1 MSGPA
6 RTNALANE
14 TSPYLLQHADNPVDW
29 QPWGPEALGR
39 ARREDKPIL
48 LSVGYSACHWCHVMA
63 HESFEDEDTARLMNE
78 LYVNIKVDREE
89 RPDIDKIYQ
98 TAHQLLARR
107 TGGWPLTVMLTPD
120 DHVPFFAGTYF
131 PDAARHGLP
140 SFRQVLSG
148 VERLYRER
156 RDDIRR
162 QNASL
167 VEALASL
174 DPGTDVNA
182 GADGA
187 PPTRAALDAA
197 RAALMQSY
205 DARHGGFGDAPKFP
219 HPTNLERLM
228 RDYAARPASADGAA
242 GLAAATF
249 TFRKMC
255 GGGLYDHVGGGFCR
269 YSVDA
274 EWMIPHFEKMLYD
287 NGPLLS
293 VAAELH
299 QITADPAFARVAR
312 ETAAWVMREMQSPEG
327 GYYSTLDADS
337 EGVEGKFYVWTPDEV
352 RGLVADDEYAA
363 LASRFGLDRPP
374 NFEGSHWHLHA
385 FREISDVARAT
396 GATGATGVTG
406 ATGATSATGVTG
418 ATGITE
424 ATEAETAE
432 RIDRALAALFEARSG
447 RVRPGRDEKV
457 LTSWN
462 GLMIKGMATAGR
474 VLGAPELVA
483 SAERAVDFIRTT
495 MWRGGRLHATY
506 KAGRARFNGYLDDYA
521 CLADG
526 LLALLASRW
535 RARDLEFAV
544 ALADAMLAHF
554 EDREHGGFFFTADD
568 HERLIHRPKP
578 MTDDSTP
585 SGNGVAATVLGR
597 LGHLLG
603 DTRYLGAA
611 ERVLHAAREGL
622 DRFPHAH
629 TTLLVALEE
638 YLDPPEIVVIRGGP
652 GALETWRAR
661 ATAGYAPRRVVIA
674 IPDDAADLPAL
685 LAERTPRGS
694 PVAYV
699 CEGHVCDAPVTE
711 FGAFHARLAA
721 GEVAPQA
728 TLSAPR
734 SG

>member
-1 MSGPA
+1 MPGPA

-29 QPWGPEALGR
+29 QPWGPEALDR

-48 LSVGYSACHWCHVMA
+48 LSIGYSACHWCHVMA
-63 HESFEDEDTARLMNE
+63 HESFEDEDTARLMND

-107 TGGWPLTVMLTPD
+107 AGGWPLTVMLTPD
-120 DHVPFFAGTYF
+120 DHAPFFAGTYF
-131 PDAARHGLP
+131 PEAPRHGMP
-140 SFRQVLSG
+140 SFRQVLAG

-156 RDDIRR
+156 RDDIRK
-162 QNASL
+162 QNATL

-174 DPGTDVNA
+174 DPGA
-182 GADGA
+182 GAGSDGA

-299 QITADPAFARVAR
+299 QVTGDAAFARVAR

-337 EGVEGKFYVWTPDEV
+337 EGEEGRFYVWTPDEV
-352 RGLVADDEYAA
+352 RGLVPDDEYAA

-374 NFEGSHWHLHA
+374 NFEGTHWHLHA
-385 FREISDVARAT
+385 FREVSDAARDT
-396 GATGATGVTG
+396 G
-406 ATGATSATGVTG
+406 
-418 ATGITE
+418 
-424 ATEAETAE
+424 ATEAETAG
-432 RIDRALAALFEARSG
+432 RIDRALATLFEARSH

-474 VLGAPELVA
+474 ILGAPELVA
-483 SAERAVDFIRTT
+483 SAERAVEFIRTT
-495 MWRGGRLHATY
+495 MWSGGRLHATY
-506 KAGRARFNGYLDDYA
+506 KDGRARFNGYLDDYA
-521 CLADG
+521 SLADA

-535 RARDLEFAV
+535 SARDLEFAI

-603 DTRYLGAA
+603 DTRYLEAA
-611 ERVLHAAREGL
+611 ERVVRAARDGL
-622 DRFPHAH
+622 ERYPHAH

-638 YLDPPEIVVIRGGP
+638 LLDPPEIVVIRGARGE
-652 GALETWRAR
+652 LEPWRAR
-661 ATAGYAPRRVVIA
+661 ATAGYAPRRLVVA
-674 IPDDAADLPAL
+674 IPEEESGLPAL
-685 LAERTPRGS
+685 LAERAPRGA

-711 FGAFHARLAA
+711 FAAFHARLAA
-721 GEVAPQA
+721 TEIAPRAPAPAPQ
-728 TLSAPR
+728 

>member
-1 MSGPA
+1 MSDSA
-6 RTNALANE
+6 HTNALANE

-29 QPWGPEALGR
+29 QPWGPEALER

-48 LSVGYSACHWCHVMA
+48 LSIGYSACHWCHVMA
-63 HESFEDEDTARLMNE
+63 HESFEDEETARLMNA

-120 DHVPFFAGTYF
+120 DQAPFFAGTYF
-131 PDAARHGLP
+131 PDAPRHGMP
-140 SFRQVLSG
+140 SFRQILDG
-148 VERLYRER
+148 VARLYRER

-167 VEALASL
+167 IEALASL
-174 DPGTDVNA
+174 DPGTGTDTET
-182 GADGA
+182 
-187 PPTRAALDAA
+187 PPSAAVIDTA

-205 DARHGGFGDAPKFP
+205 DPRHGGFGGAPKFP
-219 HPTNLERLM
+219 HPTNIERLM
-228 RDYAARPASADGAA
+228 RDYAARPTSADGAA

-255 GGGLYDHVGGGFCR
+255 GGGLYDHAGGGFCR

-287 NGPLLS
+287 NGPLLT

-299 QITADPAFARVAR
+299 QISGDAVFARVAR

-337 EGVEGKFYVWTPDEV
+337 EGEEGKFYVWTPDEV
-352 RGLVADDEYAA
+352 RGLVAEDEYAA
-363 LASRFGLDRPP
+363 LASRFGLDRAP

-385 FREISDVARAT
+385 FREVSDVARDI
-396 GATGATGVTG
+396 GATET
-406 ATGATSATGVTG
+406 
-418 ATGITE
+418 
-424 ATEAETAE
+424 ETAE
-432 RIDRALAALFEARSG
+432 RIDRALARLFEARSG

-474 VLGAPELVA
+474 ILDAPELIA
-483 SAERAVDFIRTT
+483 SAERAVEFIRGT
-495 MWRGGRLHATY
+495 MWRDGRLHATY
-506 KAGRARFNGYLDDYA
+506 KDGRARFNGYLDDYA
-521 CLADG
+521 SLADG
-526 LLALLASRW
+526 LLALLESRW
-535 RARDLEFAV
+535 NAGDLAFV
-544 ALADAMLAHF
+544 IALADAMLGHF

-578 MTDDSTP
+578 MTDDSLP
-585 SGNGVAATVLGR
+585 SGNGVAAAVLGR

-603 DTRYLGAA
+603 ETRYLEAA
-611 ERVLHAAREGL
+611 ERVLHAAKEGL
-622 DRFPHAH
+622 ERFPHAH
-629 TTLLVALEE
+629 TALLVALEE
-638 YLDPPEIVVIRGGP
+638 FLEPPEIVVIRAGP
-652 GALETWRAR
+652 GALGTWRAR
-661 ATAGYAPRRVVIA
+661 ASAGYAPRRVVMA
-674 IPDDAADLPAL
+674 IPDDASGLPAL
-685 LAERTPRGS
+685 LGERAPRGGA
-694 PVAYV
+694 VAYV
-699 CEGHVCDAPVTE
+699 CEGHVCDAPITSFE
-711 FGAFHARLAA
+711 AFHARLAST
-721 GEVAPQA
+721 EIAPH
-728 TLSAPR
+728 
-734 SG
+734 G

>member
-1 MSGPA
+1 MSESMSGST

-14 TSPYLLQHADNPVDW
+14 TSPYLLQHARNPVDW
-29 QPWGPEALGR
+29 QPWGSEALDR
-39 ARREDKPIL
+39 ALREDKPIL
-48 LSVGYSACHWCHVMA
+48 LSIGYSACHWCHVMA
-63 HESFEDEDTARLMNE
+63 HESFEDEDTAGLMNE

-120 DHVPFFAGTYF
+120 DHAPFFAGTYF
-131 PDAARHGLP
+131 PDAPRHGMP
-140 SFRQVLSG
+140 SFRQVLAG
-148 VERLYRER
+148 VAQLYRER

-167 VEALASL
+167 IDALASL
-174 DPGTDVNA
+174 DPGA
-182 GADGA
+182 GADAAGA
-187 PPTRAALDAA
+187 TLTSAALEEA
-197 RAALMQSY
+197 RAALMQSH
-205 DARHGGFGDAPKFP
+205 DPRHGGFGDAPKFP
-219 HPTNLERLM
+219 HPTNLDRLM
-228 RDYAARPASADGAA
+228 RDYAARPTSADGAA
-242 GLAAATF
+242 ALATATF

-274 EWMIPHFEKMLYD
+274 MWMIPHFEKMLYD

-299 QITADPAFARVAR
+299 QINGDEVFARVAR
-312 ETAAWVMREMQSPEG
+312 GTAAWVMREMQSPEG
-327 GYYSTLDADS
+327 GFYSTLDADS
-337 EGVEGKFYVWTPDEV
+337 EGEEGKFYVWTPDEV
-352 RGLVADDEYAA
+352 RGLVPEDEFAA

-385 FREISDVARAT
+385 FTEIADVARDI
-396 GATGATGVTG
+396 GATQ
-406 ATGATSATGVTG
+406 
-418 ATGITE
+418 
-424 ATEAETAE
+424 AETWE
-432 RIDRALAALFEARSG
+432 RIDRALARLFEARSH
-447 RVRPGRDEKV
+447 RVRPGRDDKV

-474 VLGAPELVA
+474 ILGAPELIE
-483 SAERAVDFIRTT
+483 SAERAVNFIRGT
-495 MWRGGRLHATY
+495 MWSGGRLHATY
-506 KAGRARFNGYLDDYA
+506 KDGRARFNGYLDDYA

-535 RARDLEFAV
+535 SASDLAFV
-544 ALADAMLAHF
+544 IALADAMIEHF
-554 EDREHGGFFFTADD
+554 EDRDNGGFFFTADD

-578 MTDDSTP
+578 MTDDSLP

-603 DTRYLGAA
+603 EPRYLKAA
-611 ERVLHAAREGL
+611 ERVLHAAREGIE
-622 DRFPHAH
+622 RIPHAH
-629 TTLLVALEE
+629 TALLVALDEFLE
-638 YLDPPEIVVIRGGP
+638 SPEVVVIRAAP
-652 GALETWRAR
+652 GELEPWRAR
-661 ATAGYAPRRVVIA
+661 ASAGYAPRRVVMA

-685 LAERTPRGS
+685 LAERAPRDS

-699 CEGHVCDAPVTE
+699 CEGHVCDAPITG
-711 FGAFHARLAA
+711 FDAFHARLAA
-721 GEVAPQA
+721 TEIAPH
-728 TLSAPR
+728 
-734 SG
+734 G

>member
-29 QPWGPEALGR
+29 QPWGPEALDR

-48 LSVGYSACHWCHVMA
+48 LSIGYSACHWCHVMA
-63 HESFEDEDTARLMNE
+63 HESFEHEDTARLMNE

-98 TAHQLLARR
+98 TAHQLLSRR

-120 DHVPFFAGTYF
+120 DHAPFFAGTYF
-131 PDAARHGLP
+131 PEAPRHGMP
-140 SFRQVLSG
+140 SFRQVLAG

-156 RDDIRR
+156 REDIRK

-167 VEALASL
+167 IEALASL
-174 DPGTDVNA
+174 DPGA
-182 GADGA
+182 GAEADGA
-187 PPTRAALDAA
+187 PPTRAALDTA

-299 QITADPAFARVAR
+299 QISGDAAFARVAR

-337 EGVEGKFYVWTPDEV
+337 EGEEGKFYVWTPDEV

-363 LASRFGLDRPP
+363 LSPRFGLDRPP

-385 FREISDVARAT
+385 FREVSDVARDT
-396 GATGATGVTG
+396 G
-406 ATGATSATGVTG
+406 
-418 ATGITE
+418 
-424 ATEAETAE
+424 ATEAETSA
-432 RIDRALAALFEARSG
+432 RIDRALATLFEARAR

-474 VLGAPELVA
+474 ILGAPELVA
-483 SAERAVDFIRTT
+483 SAERAVEFIRGA
-495 MWRGGRLHATY
+495 MWNGGRLHATY
-506 KAGRARFNGYLDDYA
+506 KDGRARFNGYLDDYA
-521 CLADG
+521 SLADG

-535 RARDLEFAV
+535 SARDLELAI
-544 ALADAMLAHF
+544 ALADAMLEHF

-603 DTRYLGAA
+603 DTRYLKAA
-611 ERVLHAAREGL
+611 ERVLHVARDGL
-622 DRFPHAH
+622 ERFPHAH

-638 YLDPPEIVVIRGGP
+638 LLDPPEIVVIRGAP
-652 GALETWRAR
+652 GELEPWRAR
-661 ATAGYAPRRVVIA
+661 ATAGYAPRRLVIA
-674 IPDDAADLPAL
+674 IPDDESDLPAL
-685 LAERTPRGS
+685 LAERAPRGS

-711 FGAFHARLAA
+711 FAAFHARLAA

-728 TLSAPR
+728 TLSAP
-734 SG
+734 S

>member
-1 MSGPA
+1 MSGSAPA
-6 RTNALANE
+6 NAPANALANE

-29 QPWGPEALGR
+29 QPWGPEALER

-48 LSVGYSACHWCHVMA
+48 LSIGYSACHWCHVMA
-63 HESFEDEDTARLMNE
+63 HESFEDEDTARLMNA

-89 RPDIDKIYQ
+89 RPDIDRIYQ

-107 TGGWPLTVMLTPD
+107 TGGWPLTVVLTPD
-120 DHVPFFAGTYF
+120 DHAPFFAGTYF
-131 PDAARHGLP
+131 PDSPRHGMP
-140 SFRQVLSG
+140 SFRQVLDG
-148 VERLYRER
+148 VARLYRER

-174 DPGTDVNA
+174 EPATGAEA
-182 GADGA
+182 GATPLTDA
-187 PPTRAALDAA
+187 PLGAA

-205 DARHGGFGDAPKFP
+205 DPRHGGFGDAPKFP

-228 RDYAARPASADGAA
+228 RDHAARPASADGAA

-249 TFRKMC
+249 TLRKMC

-293 VAAELH
+293 VVAELYR
-299 QITADPAFARVAR
+299 ISGDPVFARTAR

-337 EGVEGKFYVWTPDEV
+337 EGEEGKFYVWTPDEV
-352 RGLVADDEYAA
+352 RGLVSEDEFPA
-363 LASRFGLDRPP
+363 LASRFGLDRAA

-385 FREISDVARAT
+385 FREVSDVARDIA
-396 GATGATGVTG
+396 
-406 ATGATSATGVTG
+406 
-418 ATGITE
+418 
-424 ATEAETAE
+424 ATEGETAE
-432 RIDRALAALFEARSG
+432 RIDRALAKLFEARSR

-474 VLGAPELVA
+474 ILGAPEIVA
-483 SAERAVDFIRTT
+483 SAERAVEFIRDA
-495 MWRGGRLHATY
+495 MWSDGRLYATY
-506 KAGRARFNGYLDDYA
+506 KDGRARFNGYLDDYA
-521 CLADG
+521 SLADG

-535 RARDLEFAV
+535 SARDLELAV
-544 ALADAMLAHF
+544 ALADAMLEHF
-554 EDREHGGFFFTADD
+554 EDRENGGFFFTADD

-578 MTDDSTP
+578 MTDDSLP
-585 SGNGVAATVLGR
+585 SGNGVAAMVLGR

-603 DTRYLGAA
+603 DTRYLDAA

-622 DRFPHAH
+622 ERFPHAH
-629 TTLLVALEE
+629 TALLVALEE
-638 YLDPPEIVVIRGGP
+638 FLDPPEIVVIRAEP
-652 GALETWRAR
+652 GELESWRDR
-661 ATAGYAPRRVVIA
+661 ANAGHAPRRVVMA
-674 IPDDAADLPAL
+674 IPNDASGLPAL
-685 LAERTPRGS
+685 LAERAPRGS
-694 PVAYV
+694 AVAYV
-699 CEGHVCDAPVTE
+699 CEGRVCDAPITA
-711 FGAFHARLAA
+711 FDAFHARLAA
-721 GEVAPQA
+721 SEVAPHVVPRA
-728 TLSAPR
+728 SSSA
-734 SG
+734 

>member
-29 QPWGPEALGR
+29 QPWGPDALDR
-39 ARREDKPIL
+39 ALREDKPIL
-48 LSVGYSACHWCHVMA
+48 LSIGYSACHWCHVMA
-63 HESFEDEDTARLMNE
+63 HESFEDDDTARLMNE

-98 TAHQLLARR
+98 SAHQLLSRR

-120 DHVPFFAGTYF
+120 DHAPFFAGTYF
-131 PDAARHGLP
+131 PDAPRHGMP

-148 VERLYRER
+148 VAQLYRER

-167 VEALASL
+167 IEALASL
-174 DPGTDVNA
+174 DPGTGA
-182 GADGA
+182 GAGTERA
-187 PPTRAALDAA
+187 PPTGAALDTA

-219 HPTNLERLM
+219 HPTNIERLM
-228 RDYAARPASADGAA
+228 RDYAARPASAAGVA

-255 GGGLYDHVGGGFCR
+255 GGGLYDHVGGGFSR

-274 EWMIPHFEKMLYD
+274 MWMIPHFEKMLYD

-299 QITADPAFARVAR
+299 QISGDAAFARAAR

-327 GYYSTLDADS
+327 GFYSTLDADS
-337 EGVEGKFYVWTPDEV
+337 EGEEGKFYVWTPDEV
-352 RGLVADDEYAA
+352 RGLVSEDEYAA
-363 LASRFGLDRPP
+363 LASRFGLDRAP

-385 FREISDVARAT
+385 FREVSDVARDV
-396 GATGATGVTG
+396 GATET
-406 ATGATSATGVTG
+406 
-418 ATGITE
+418 
-424 ATEAETAE
+424 ETAQ
-432 RIDRALAALFEARSG
+432 RIDRALAALFEARSP
-447 RVRPGRDEKV
+447 RIRPGRDEKV
-457 LTSWN
+457 ITSWN
-462 GLMIKGMATAGR
+462 GLMVKGMATAGR
-474 VLGAPELVA
+474 ILGDPELIA
-483 SAERAVDFIRTT
+483 SAERAVEFIRGA
-495 MWRGGRLHATY
+495 MWSDGRLHATY
-506 KAGRARFNGYLDDYA
+506 KDGRARFNGYLDDYA
-521 CLADG
+521 SLADG

-535 RARDLEFAV
+535 SARDLEFAI
-544 ALADAMLAHF
+544 ALADAMLEHF

-585 SGNGVAATVLGR
+585 SGNGVAATVLAR

-603 DTRYLGAA
+603 DTRYLAAA
-611 ERVLHAAREGL
+611 ERVLHAARDGL
-622 DRFPHAH
+622 ERFPHAH

-638 YLDPPEIVVIRGGP
+638 FLDPPQIVVIRAAP
-652 GALETWRAR
+652 GELETWRAR
-661 ATAGYAPRRVVIA
+661 ATAGYAPRRLVVA
-674 IPDDAADLPAL
+674 IPDDASDLPAL
-685 LAERTPRGS
+685 LAERVPRGS

-699 CEGHVCDAPVTE
+699 CEGHTCDAPITE
-711 FGAFHARLAA
+711 FDAFHARLAA
-721 GEVAPQA
+721 SEIAPQA
-728 TLSAPR
+728 TPSAPSSVR
-734 SG
+734 

>member
-29 QPWGPEALGR
+29 QPWGPEALDR
-39 ARREDKPIL
+39 ARTEDKPIL
-48 LSVGYSACHWCHVMA
+48 LSIGYSACHWCHVMA
-63 HESFEDEDTARLMNE
+63 HESFENEDTARVMNE

-98 TAHQLLARR
+98 TAHQLLSRR

-120 DHVPFFAGTYF
+120 DHAPFFAGTYF
-131 PDAARHGLP
+131 PDAPRHGMP
-140 SFRQVLSG
+140 SFRQVLAG
-148 VERLYRER
+148 VEQLYRER
-156 RDDIRR
+156 RDDIRK

-167 VEALASL
+167 IEALASL
-174 DPGTDVNA
+174 DPGA
-182 GADGA
+182 GTETDGA
-187 PPTRAALDAA
+187 PPTRAALDTA
-197 RAALMQSY
+197 RAALMQAY

-219 HPTNLERLM
+219 HPTNIERLM

-255 GGGLYDHVGGGFCR
+255 GGGLYDHAGGGFCR

-293 VAAELH
+293 VAAELY
-299 QITADPAFARVAR
+299 QISGDAAFARVAR

-337 EGVEGKFYVWTPDEV
+337 EGEEGKFYVWTPDEV
-352 RGLVADDEYAA
+352 RGLVAEDEYAA
-363 LASRFGLDRPP
+363 LASRFGLDRAP

-385 FREISDVARAT
+385 FREVSDVARDV
-396 GATGATGVTG
+396 G
-406 ATGATSATGVTG
+406 
-418 ATGITE
+418 

-432 RIDRALAALFEARSG
+432 RIDRALARLFEARAH

-474 VLGAPELVA
+474 ILGAPELVA
-483 SAERAVDFIRTT
+483 SAERAVEFIRGT
-495 MWRGGRLHATY
+495 MWSGGRLHATY
-506 KAGRARFNGYLDDYA
+506 KDGRARFNGYLDDYA
-521 CLADG
+521 SLADG
-526 LLALLASRW
+526 LLALLESRW
-535 RARDLEFAV
+535 SAPDLEFAI
-544 ALADAMLAHF
+544 ALADAMLEHF

-603 DTRYLGAA
+603 DTRYLRAA
-611 ERVLHAAREGL
+611 ERVIHAARDGL
-622 DRFPHAH
+622 ERFPHAH

-638 YLDPPEIVVIRGGP
+638 LLDPPEIVVIRGAP
-652 GALETWRAR
+652 VELEPWRAR
-661 ATAGYAPRRVVIA
+661 ATAGYAPRRLVLA
-674 IPDDAADLPAL
+674 IPDDESGLPAL
-685 LAERTPRGS
+685 LAERAPRGS

-711 FGAFHARLAA
+711 FAAFHARLA
-721 GEVAPQA
+721 ESEIAPQA
-728 TLSAPR
+728 TLSVP
-734 SG
+734 S

>member
-1 MSGPA
+1 MPGPA

-29 QPWGPEALGR
+29 QPWGPDALDR

-48 LSVGYSACHWCHVMA
+48 LSIGYSACHWCHVMA
-63 HESFEDEDTARLMNE
+63 HESFEDEETAGLMNE

-120 DHVPFFAGTYF
+120 DHAPFFAGTYF
-131 PDAARHGLP
+131 PDAPRHGMP
-140 SFRQVLSG
+140 SFRQVLDG
-148 VERLYRER
+148 VARLYRER

-167 VEALASL
+167 IEALASL
-174 DPGTDVNA
+174 DPGT
-182 GADGA
+182 GAEARETPLSD
-187 PPTRAALDAA
+187 AALRTA

-205 DARHGGFGDAPKFP
+205 DPRHGGFGDAPKFP
-219 HPTNLERLM
+219 HPTNIERLM
-228 RDYAARPASADGAA
+228 RDYAARPTSADGAA

-274 EWMIPHFEKMLYD
+274 MWMIPHFEKMLYD
-287 NGPLLS
+287 NGPLLW

-299 QITADPAFARVAR
+299 QVSGDAVFARVAR

-327 GYYSTLDADS
+327 GFYSTLDADS
-337 EGVEGKFYVWTPDEV
+337 EGEEGKFYVWTPDEV
-352 RGLVADDEYAA
+352 RSLVSEDEYAA
-363 LASRFGLDRPP
+363 LASRFGLDRAP

-385 FREISDVARAT
+385 FREVSDAARDI
-396 GATGATGVTG
+396 GAAE
-406 ATGATSATGVTG
+406 
-418 ATGITE
+418 TE
-424 ATEAETAE
+424 AAE
-432 RIDRALAALFEARSG
+432 RIDRALAKLFEARSH
-447 RVRPGRDEKV
+447 RIRPGRDDKV

-462 GLMIKGMATAGR
+462 GLMIKGMATAGSI
-474 VLGAPELVA
+474 LGAPEFIA
-483 SAERAVDFIRTT
+483 SAERAVDFIRDT
-495 MWRGGRLHATY
+495 MWNDGRLYATY
-506 KAGRARFNGYLDDYA
+506 KDGRARFNGYLDDYA
-521 CLADG
+521 SLADG

-535 RARDLEFAV
+535 SARDLELAV
-544 ALADAMLAHF
+544 ALADAMLEHF
-554 EDREHGGFFFTADD
+554 EDRENGGFFFTADD

-578 MTDDSTP
+578 MTDDSLP

-603 DTRYLGAA
+603 DTRYLKAA
-611 ERVLHAAREGL
+611 ERVLHAAGEGL
-622 DRFPHAH
+622 ERFPHAH
-629 TTLLVALEE
+629 TALLVALEE
-638 YLDPPEIVVIRGGP
+638 FLDPPEIVVIRAEP
-652 GALETWRAR
+652 GELESWRAR
-661 ATAGYAPRRVVIA
+661 ASAGYAPRRVVMA
-674 IPDDAADLPAL
+674 IPNDASGLPAL
-685 LAERTPRGS
+685 LAERAPRGS

-699 CEGHVCDAPVTE
+699 CEGHVCDAPILE
-711 FGAFHARLAA
+711 FDAFHARLAA
-721 GEVAPQA
+721 SEI
-728 TLSAPR
+728 APR
-734 SG
+734 ATSMAPPSV

>member
-29 QPWGPEALGR
+29 QPWGPEALDR
-39 ARREDKPIL
+39 ARREDRPIL
-48 LSVGYSACHWCHVMA
+48 LSIGYSACHWCHVMA
-63 HESFEDEDTARLMNE
+63 HESFEDKHTARLMNE

-120 DHVPFFAGTYF
+120 DHAPFFAGTYF
-131 PDAARHGLP
+131 PDAPRHGMP

-148 VERLYRER
+148 VARLYRER
-156 RDDIRR
+156 RDDIRK

-167 VEALASL
+167 IEALASL
-174 DPGTDVNA
+174 DPGA
-182 GADGA
+182 GAESDGA

-205 DARHGGFGDAPKFP
+205 DARNGGFGDAPKFP
-219 HPTNLERLM
+219 HPTSLERLM
-228 RDYAARPASADGAA
+228 RDYASRPVSADGAA

-293 VAAELH
+293 MAAELH
-299 QITADPAFARVAR
+299 QISGDPAFARVAR

-337 EGVEGKFYVWTPDEV
+337 EGEEGKFYVWTPDEV
-352 RGLVADDEYAA
+352 RGLVPEDEYVA

-385 FREISDVARAT
+385 FREVSDVARDA
-396 GATGATGVTG
+396 GATE
-406 ATGATSATGVTG
+406 
-418 ATGITE
+418 I
-424 ATEAETAE
+424 ETAE
-432 RIDRALAALFEARSG
+432 RIDRALATLFEARS
-447 RVRPGRDEKV
+447 RRIRPGRDDKV
-457 LTSWN
+457 ITSWN

-474 VLGAPELVA
+474 ILGAPEVVA
-483 SAERAVDFIRTT
+483 SAERAVEFIRTS
-495 MWRGGRLHATY
+495 MWHGGRLHATY
-506 KAGRARFNGYLDDYA
+506 KDGRARFNGYLDDYA
-521 CLADG
+521 SLADG
-526 LLALLASRW
+526 LLALLESRW
-535 RARDLEFAV
+535 SARDLEFAV
-544 ALADAMLAHF
+544 ALADAMLEHF
-554 EDREHGGFFFTADD
+554 EDREHGGFFFTAND

-585 SGNGVAATVLGR
+585 SGNGVAAAVLGR

-603 DTRYLGAA
+603 DPRYLTAA

-622 DRFPHAH
+622 ERFPHAH

-638 YLDPPEIVVIRGGP
+638 HLDPPEIVVIRGAP
-652 GALETWRAR
+652 GVLEPWRAR
-661 ATAGYAPRRVVIA
+661 ATAGYAPRRLVIA
-674 IPDDAADLPAL
+674 IPDDEPDLPAL
-685 LAERTPRGS
+685 LAERAPRDT

-711 FGAFHARLAA
+711 FAAFHARLAA
-721 GEVAPQA
+721 SEIAPQ
-728 TLSAPR
+728 

>member
-29 QPWGPEALGR
+29 HPWGPDALDR
-39 ARREDKPIL
+39 ARSEDKPIL
-48 LSVGYSACHWCHVMA
+48 LSIGYSACHWCHVMA
-63 HESFEDEDTARLMNE
+63 HESFEDEDTARVMNK

-98 TAHQLLARR
+98 TAHQLLSRR

-120 DHVPFFAGTYF
+120 DHAPFFAGTYF
-131 PDAARHGLP
+131 PDAPRHGMP
-140 SFRQVLSG
+140 SFRQVLAG
-148 VERLYRER
+148 VEQLYRER
-156 RDDIRR
+156 RDDIRK

-167 VEALASL
+167 IEALASL
-174 DPGTDVNA
+174 DPGA
-182 GADGA
+182 GAEAGGA
-187 PPTRAALDAA
+187 PPTRAALDSA
-197 RAALMQSY
+197 RAALMQAY
-205 DARHGGFGDAPKFP
+205 DPRHGGFGDAPKFP
-219 HPTNLERLM
+219 HPTNIERLM

-255 GGGLYDHVGGGFCR
+255 GGGLYDHAGGGFCR

-299 QITADPAFARVAR
+299 QVSGDAAFARVAR

-337 EGVEGKFYVWTPDEV
+337 EGEEGKFYVWTPDEV
-352 RGLVADDEYAA
+352 RGLVADEEYAA
-363 LASRFGLDRPP
+363 LAPRFGLDRPP

-385 FREISDVARAT
+385 FREVSDVARDT
-396 GATGATGVTG
+396 G
-406 ATGATSATGVTG
+406 
-418 ATGITE
+418 

-432 RIDRALAALFEARSG
+432 RIDSALATLFEARSH

-474 VLGAPELVA
+474 ILGAPELVA
-483 SAERAVDFIRTT
+483 SAERAVEFIRGT
-495 MWRGGRLHATY
+495 MWSGGRLHATY
-506 KAGRARFNGYLDDYA
+506 KDGRARFNGYLDDYA
-521 CLADG
+521 SLADG
-526 LLALLASRW
+526 LLALLESRW
-535 RARDLEFAV
+535 SARDLEFAV
-544 ALADAMLAHF
+544 ALADAMLEHF

-603 DTRYLGAA
+603 DSRYLRSA

-622 DRFPHAH
+622 ERFPHAH

-638 YLDPPEIVVIRGGP
+638 HLDPPEIVVIRGAP
-652 GALETWRAR
+652 GELEPWRAR
-661 ATAGYAPRRVVIA
+661 ATAGYAPRRLVIA
-674 IPDDAADLPAL
+674 IPDDESDLPAL
-685 LAERTPRGS
+685 LAERAPRGS

-711 FGAFHARLAA
+711 FATFHARLAA
-721 GEVAPQA
+721 SEIAPRA
-728 TLSAPR
+728 TLSVP
-734 SG
+734 

>member
-1 MSGPA
+1 MSGPV
-6 RTNALANE
+6 RSNALANE

-29 QPWGPEALGR
+29 QPWGPEALDR

-48 LSVGYSACHWCHVMA
+48 LSIGYSACHWCHVMA
-63 HESFEDEDTARLMNE
+63 HESFEDEHTARLMNE

-98 TAHQLLARR
+98 TAHQLLSRR

-120 DHVPFFAGTYF
+120 DQAPFFAGTYF
-131 PDAARHGLP
+131 PDAPRHGMP

-148 VERLYRER
+148 VAQLYRER

-167 VEALASL
+167 IEALASL
-174 DPGTDVNA
+174 DPGT
-182 GADGA
+182 GAETDSA
-187 PPTRAALDAA
+187 PLSDAALGAA

-205 DARHGGFGDAPKFP
+205 DSRHGGFGDAPKFP
-219 HPTNLERLM
+219 HPTSIERLM
-228 RDYAARPASADGAA
+228 RDYVARPTSADGAA

-274 EWMIPHFEKMLYD
+274 MWMIPHFEKMLYD

-299 QITADPAFARVAR
+299 QVTGDAVFARVAR

-327 GYYSTLDADS
+327 GFYSTLDADS
-337 EGVEGKFYVWTPDEV
+337 EGEEGKFYVWTPDEV
-352 RGLVADDEYAA
+352 RSLVSEDEYAA
-363 LASRFGLDRPP
+363 LASRFGLDRAP

-385 FREISDVARAT
+385 FREVADVARD
-396 GATGATGVTG
+396 
-406 ATGATSATGVTG
+406 
-418 ATGITE
+418 IRETE
-424 ATEAETAE
+424 VETAE
-432 RIDRALAALFEARSG
+432 RIDRALAALFETRSH
-447 RVRPGRDEKV
+447 RIRPGRDDKV

-474 VLGAPELVA
+474 ILGAPELIA
-483 SAERAVDFIRTT
+483 SAERAVEFIRTE
-495 MWRGGRLHATY
+495 MWRDGRLHATC
-506 KAGRARFNGYLDDYA
+506 KDGRARFNGYLDDYA
-521 CLADG
+521 SLSDG

-535 RARDLEFAV
+535 SADDLEFAV
-544 ALADAMLAHF
+544 ALADAMLEHF
-554 EDREHGGFFFTADD
+554 EDRENGGFFFTADD

-578 MTDDSTP
+578 MTDDSLP

-603 DTRYLGAA
+603 ETRYLKAA
-611 ERVLHAAREGL
+611 ERVLHAAKQGL
-622 DRFPHAH
+622 ERFPHAH
-629 TTLLVALEE
+629 TALLVALEE
-638 YLDPPEIVVIRGGP
+638 YLEPPEIVVIRAEP
-652 GALETWRAR
+652 GELESWRAR
-661 ATAGYAPRRVVIA
+661 ATAGYAPRRVVLA
-674 IPDDAADLPAL
+674 IPDDVSGLPAL
-685 LAERTPRGS
+685 LAERAPRDS

-699 CEGHVCDAPVTE
+699 CEGHVCDAPITE
-711 FGAFHARLAA
+711 FDAFHARLAA
-721 GEVAPQA
+721 TEI
-728 TLSAPR
+728 APR
-734 SG
+734 ATAQAPSSV

>member
-1 MSGPA
+1 MPGPA

-29 QPWGPEALGR
+29 QPWGPEALER
-39 ARREDKPIL
+39 ARRDDKPIL
-48 LSVGYSACHWCHVMA
+48 LSIGYSACHWCHVMA

-78 LYVNIKVDREE
+78 LYVNIKIDREE

-120 DHVPFFAGTYF
+120 DHAPFFAGTYF
-131 PDAARHGLP
+131 PDAPRHGMP
-140 SFRQVLSG
+140 SFRQVLAG
-148 VERLYRER
+148 VSQLYRER

-167 VEALASL
+167 IEALASL
-174 DPGTDVNA
+174 DPGT
-182 GADGA
+182 GAEARETPSSD
-187 PPTRAALDAA
+187 AALRTA

-205 DARHGGFGDAPKFP
+205 DPRHGGFGDAPKFP
-219 HPTNLERLM
+219 HPTNIERLM
-228 RDYAARPASADGAA
+228 RDYAARPTSADGAA

-274 EWMIPHFEKMLYD
+274 MWMIPHFEKMLYD
-287 NGPLLS
+287 NGPLLW

-299 QITADPAFARVAR
+299 QVSGDAVFARVAR

-327 GYYSTLDADS
+327 GFYSTLDADS
-337 EGVEGKFYVWTPDEV
+337 EGEEGKFYVWTPDEV
-352 RGLVADDEYAA
+352 RSLVSEDEYAA
-363 LASRFGLDRPP
+363 LAPRFGLDRPP

-385 FREISDVARAT
+385 FREVSDAARDI
-396 GATGATGVTG
+396 GAAET
-406 ATGATSATGVTG
+406 
-418 ATGITE
+418 
-424 ATEAETAE
+424 ETAE
-432 RIDRALAALFEARSG
+432 RIDRALAKLFEARSH
-447 RVRPGRDEKV
+447 RIRPGRDDKV

-474 VLGAPELVA
+474 ILGAPEFVA
-483 SAERAVDFIRTT
+483 SAERAVEFIRDT
-495 MWRGGRLHATY
+495 MWSDGRLYATY
-506 KAGRARFNGYLDDYA
+506 KDGRARFNGYLDDYA
-521 CLADG
+521 SLADG

-535 RARDLEFAV
+535 SARDLDLAV
-544 ALADAMLAHF
+544 ALADAMLEHF
-554 EDREHGGFFFTADD
+554 EDRENGGFFFTADD

-578 MTDDSTP
+578 MTDDSLP

-603 DTRYLGAA
+603 DTRYLKAA
-611 ERVLHAAREGL
+611 ERVLRAARDGL
-622 DRFPHAH
+622 ERFPHAH
-629 TTLLVALEE
+629 TALLVALEE
-638 YLDPPEIVVIRGGP
+638 FLDPPEIVVIRAEP
-652 GALETWRAR
+652 GELESWRAR
-661 ATAGYAPRRVVIA
+661 ASAGYAPRRVVMA
-674 IPDDAADLPAL
+674 IPNDASGLPAL
-685 LAERTPRGS
+685 LAERAPRGS

-699 CEGHVCDAPVTE
+699 CEGHVCDAPIAE
-711 FGAFHARLAA
+711 FDAFHARLAA
-721 GEVAPQA
+721 SEI
-728 TLSAPR
+728 APR
-734 SG
+734 ATPMAPPSV

>member
-29 QPWGPEALGR
+29 QPWGPDALDR
-39 ARREDKPIL
+39 ALREDKPIL
-48 LSVGYSACHWCHVMA
+48 LSIGYSACHWCHVMA
-63 HESFEDEDTARLMNE
+63 HESFEDDDTARLMNE

-120 DHVPFFAGTYF
+120 DHAPFFAGTYF
-131 PDAARHGLP
+131 PDAPRHGMP
-140 SFRQVLSG
+140 SFRQVLAG
-148 VERLYRER
+148 VSQLYRER

-167 VEALASL
+167 IEALASL
-174 DPGTDVNA
+174 DPGT
-182 GADGA
+182 GAEARETPSSD
-187 PPTRAALDAA
+187 AALRTA

-205 DARHGGFGDAPKFP
+205 DPRHGGFGDAPKFP
-219 HPTNLERLM
+219 HPTNIERLM
-228 RDYAARPASADGAA
+228 RDYAARPTSADGAA

-274 EWMIPHFEKMLYD
+274 MWMIPHFEKMLYD
-287 NGPLLS
+287 NGPLLW

-299 QITADPAFARVAR
+299 QVSGDAVFARVAR

-327 GYYSTLDADS
+327 GFYSTLDADS
-337 EGVEGKFYVWTPDEV
+337 EGEEGKFYVWTPDEV
-352 RGLVADDEYAA
+352 RSLVSEDEYAA
-363 LASRFGLDRPP
+363 LAPRFGLDRPP

-385 FREISDVARAT
+385 FREVSDAARDI
-396 GATGATGVTG
+396 GAAET
-406 ATGATSATGVTG
+406 
-418 ATGITE
+418 
-424 ATEAETAE
+424 ETAE
-432 RIDRALAALFEARSG
+432 RIDRALAKLFEARSH
-447 RVRPGRDEKV
+447 RIRPGRDDKV

-474 VLGAPELVA
+474 ILGAPEFVA
-483 SAERAVDFIRTT
+483 SAERAVEFIRDT
-495 MWRGGRLHATY
+495 MWSDGRLYATY
-506 KAGRARFNGYLDDYA
+506 KDGRARFNGYLDDYA
-521 CLADG
+521 SLADG

-535 RARDLEFAV
+535 SARDLDLAV
-544 ALADAMLAHF
+544 ALADAMLEHF
-554 EDREHGGFFFTADD
+554 EDRENGGFFFTADD

-578 MTDDSTP
+578 MTDDSLP

-603 DTRYLGAA
+603 DTRYLKSA
-611 ERVLHAAREGL
+611 ERVLRAARDGL
-622 DRFPHAH
+622 ERFPHAH
-629 TTLLVALEE
+629 TALLVALEE
-638 YLDPPEIVVIRGGP
+638 FLDPPEIVVIRAEP
-652 GALETWRAR
+652 GELESWRAR
-661 ATAGYAPRRVVIA
+661 ASAGYAPRRVVMA
-674 IPDDAADLPAL
+674 IPNDASGLPAL
-685 LAERTPRGS
+685 LAERAPRGS

-699 CEGHVCDAPVTE
+699 CEGHVCDAPIAE
-711 FGAFHARLAA
+711 FDAFHARLAA
-721 GEVAPQA
+721 SEI
-728 TLSAPR
+728 APR
-734 SG
+734 ATPMAPPSV